1 MKRENISKILSGIDP
16 AFVEECVA
24 RPSERNGMKHSKRL
38 AVLIAAACLLFAL
51 AITAYAS
58 GALRSILGN
67 FWGSYKDTLALQDP
81 QEQRALGRDD
91 YADWLEGEQKMA
103 DDMLDIAGKTTPQNT
118 FVPIEPGSKAGIT
131 LLESYYDG
139 EKIALGCQFQRMNLQ
154 EPIQYD
160 IDLNDPAYAEMG
172 EMQTR
177 EDFAEFLE
185 YGDGYMTTE
194 EDRKEIAARLERD
207 GKVTFA
213 AWDSWLSDHVYA
225 NGEDLGCCHGDI
237 DPEGYFTVDPMV
249 MGIGEV
255 ELPESCRNLPEIT
268 VTLNY
273 CVQRVVYLLEG
284 NTLRCARLP
293 VQRYPVDITIA
304 NNTQP

>member
-1 MKRENISKILSGIDP
+1 MSRENISKILSGIDP
-16 AFVEECVA
+16 SFVEECTKQ
-24 RPSERNGMKHSKRL
+24 PSERNGMKHSTRR
-38 AVLIAAACLLFAL
+38 IAAIVIAACLLFAL
-51 AITAYAS
+51 AITAYAT

-67 FWGSYKDTLALQDP
+67 FWGSYGDALQDP
-81 QEQRALGRDD
+81 QEQRALGRED
-91 YADWLEGEQKMA
+91 YADWLEGEHQMVDK
-103 DDMLDIAGKTTPQNT
+103 MLDIAGKTTPQNT
-118 FVPIEPGSKAGIT
+118 FVPIQPGSKAGIT

-139 EKIALGCQFQRMNLQ
+139 EKIAMGCQFQRMNLQ
-154 EPIQYD
+154 APIQFD
-160 IDLNDPAYAEMG
+160 IDLSDPAYAELG
-172 EMQTR
+172 EMQPR

-194 EDRKEIAARLERD
+194 EDRKEIAARLKRD

-213 AWDSWLSDHVYA
+213 AWGSWLSDHVYA
-225 NGEDLGCCHGDI
+225 NGEDLGCCHGDL

-255 ELPESCRNLPEIT
+255 ELPDNCRNQPEIT

-273 CVQRVVYLLEG
+273 CVQQVVYQLEG
-284 NTLRCARLP
+284 STLRWGKLP
-293 VQRYPVDITIA
+293 IQRYPVNITIA

>member
-1 MKRENISKILSGIDP
+1 MSRENISKILNGIDP
-16 AFVEECVA
+16 SFVEECA
-24 RPSERNGMKHSKRL
+24 KQPSERNNMNHSTRRI
-38 AVLIAAACLLFAL
+38 AVIVAAACLLFAL
-51 AITAYAS
+51 AITAYAT

-67 FWGSYKDTLALQDP
+67 FWGSYGDALQDP

-91 YADWLEGEQKMA
+91 YADWLEGEHKMA
-103 DDMLDIAGKTTPQNT
+103 DDMLDIANKAVPQDT
-118 FVPIEPGSKAGIT
+118 FVPIEPGSKAGVT

-139 EKIALGCQFQRMNLQ
+139 EKIALGCQFQRINLQ
-154 EPIQYD
+154 EPVQYD
-160 IDLNDPAYAEMG
+160 IDLNDPAYAELG

-194 EDRKEIAARLERD
+194 NDRAEIAARLERD
-207 GKVTFA
+207 GKVTFVA
-213 AWDSWLSDHVYA
+213 CDSWLSDHVYA

-237 DPEGYFTVDPMV
+237 DPDGYFTVDPMV

-255 ELPESCRNLPEIT
+255 ELPENCRNLPEIT

-273 CVQRVVYLLEG
+273 CVQRVVYILEG
-284 NTLRCARLP
+284 DSIRYAKLP
-293 VQRYPVDITIA
+293 VVRYPVNLTVK
-304 NNTQP
+304 NTNAA

>member
-1 MKRENISKILSGIDP
+1 MSRENISKILSGIDP
-16 AFVEECVA
+16 SFVEECTKQ
-24 RPSERNGMKHSKRL
+24 PSERNGMKHSTRR
-38 AVLIAAACLLFAL
+38 IAAIVIAACLLFAL
-51 AITAYAS
+51 AITAYAT

-67 FWGSYKDTLALQDP
+67 FWGSYGDALQDP
-81 QEQRALGRDD
+81 QEQRALGRED
-91 YADWLEGEQKMA
+91 YADWLEGEHQMVDK
-103 DDMLDIAGKTTPQNT
+103 MLDIAGKTTPQNT
-118 FVPIEPGSKAGIT
+118 FVPIQPGSKAGIT

-139 EKIALGCQFQRMNLQ
+139 EKIAMGCQFQRMNLQ
-154 EPIQYD
+154 APIQFD
-160 IDLNDPAYAEMG
+160 IDLNDPAYAALG
-172 EMQTR
+172 EMEPR
-177 EDFAEFLE
+177 KDFAEFLE

-194 EDRKEIAARLERD
+194 EDRKEIAARLQRD

-255 ELPESCRNLPEIT
+255 ELPDSCRNLPEVT

-284 NTLRCARLP
+284 NTLRCAELP
-293 VQRYPVDITIA
+293 IQRYPVNIIVKNVNAD
-304 NNTQP
+304 

>member
-1 MKRENISKILSGIDP
+1 MSRENISKILSGIDP
-16 AFVEECVA
+16 SFVEECTKQ
-24 RPSERNGMKHSKRL
+24 PSERNGMKHSTRR
-38 AVLIAAACLLFAL
+38 IAAIVIAACLLFAL
-51 AITAYAS
+51 AITAYAT

-67 FWGSYKDTLALQDP
+67 FWGSYGDALQDP
-81 QEQRALGRDD
+81 QEQRDLGRED
-91 YADWLEGEQKMA
+91 YADWLEGEHQMVDK
-103 DDMLDIAGKTTPQNT
+103 MLDIAGKTTAQDT

-131 LLESYYDG
+131 LMESYYDG
-139 EKIALGCQFQRMNLQ
+139 EKIALGCQFQRINQQ

-160 IDLNDPAYAEMG
+160 IDLSDPAYAELG
-172 EMQTR
+172 EMKTR

-185 YGDGYMTTE
+185 YGDGYMTTA
-194 EDRKEIAARLERD
+194 EDRAEIAARLERD
-207 GKVTFA
+207 GKVTFV
-213 AWDSWLSDHVYA
+213 AWDSWISDHVYA

-255 ELPESCRNLPEIT
+255 ELPENCRNLPEVT

-284 NTLRCARLP
+284 NTLRWAKLP
-293 VQRYPVDITIA
+293 VQRYPVDIIVKNVNA
-304 NNTQP
+304 D

>member
-67 FWGSYKDTLALQDP
+67 FWGSYKDALALQDP

-91 YADWLEGEQKMA
+91 YADWLGGEQKMA
-103 DDMLDIAGKTTPQNT
+103 DDMLDIAGKTTAQNT

-139 EKIALGCQFQRMNLQ
+139 EKIALGCQFQRMSLQ

-185 YGDGYMTTE
+185 YGDGYITTE
-194 EDRKEIAARLERD
+194 ADRAEIAARLEWD

-225 NGEDLGCCHGDI
+225 NGEDLGCCHGDL

-273 CVQRVVYLLEG
+273 CVQRVVYQLEG
-284 NTLRCARLP
+284 NALRCARLP
-293 VQRYPVDITIA
+293 VQRYPVDITVA
-304 NNTQP
+304 NSTQP

>member
-1 MKRENISKILSGIDP
+1 MSRENISKILSGIDP
-16 AFVEECVA
+16 SFVEECTK
-24 RPSERNGMKHSKRL
+24 RPSERNGMKHSTRR
-38 AVLIAAACLLFAL
+38 IAAIVIAACLLFAL
-51 AITAYAS
+51 AITAYAT

-67 FWGSYKDTLALQDP
+67 FWGSYGDTLQDP

-91 YADWLEGEQKMA
+91 YADWLEGEHQMVN
-103 DDMLDIAGKTTPQNT
+103 DMLDIAGKTTAQNT

-139 EKIALGCQFQRMNLQ
+139 EKIALGCQFQRINLQ

-160 IDLNDPAYAEMG
+160 IDLSDPAYAELG

-185 YGDGYMTTE
+185 YGDGYQTTE
-194 EDRKEIAARLERD
+194 EDRAEIAARLERD
-207 GKVTFA
+207 GKVTFE

-273 CVQRVVYLLEG
+273 CVQRIVYVVEG
-284 NTLRCARLP
+284 DTLRCARLP
-293 VQRYPVDITIA
+293 VQRYPVDIIVKNVDA
-304 NNTQP
+304 D